1 MRRTRQYYIY
11 RSVLFTSIAYVSII
25 ALMAYNALYTP
36 ISEEEEGIFVE
47 LEDIAPQI
55 RDINTIPEEE
65 LSNSDKRNIAV
76 NRAMHSQ
83 PETDP
88 YDYSDIKEADES
100 YKEDLVKNAIS
111 EDEYKKIFERDDW
124 NLEEDKPKYPEQK
137 KEAKEEKKPS
147 NYQGAT
153 YVSFYLKDRTE
164 VKIPVPTYQC
174 ETSGKV
180 SVEIT
185 VNQEGR
191 VVDYQISSNSST
203 DECLRKSAIKSVKTA
218 HFSKNYTAPSKQRG
232 SITYTFEA
240 Q

>member
-11 RSVLFTSIAYVSII
+11 RSVLFSSVAYVLII
-25 ALMAYNALYTP
+25 VLMAYNALYTP
-36 ISEEEEGIFVE
+36 IPEEEEGIFIE
-47 LEDIAPQI
+47 LEDIVPEL
-55 RDINTIPEEE
+55 RDLNNIPEEE
-65 LSNSDKRNIAV
+65 LTNSDKRNIAV

-111 EDEYKKIFERDDW
+111 EEEYKKIFERDDW
-124 NLEEDKPKYPEQK
+124 NLEEDKPKDPEQK
-137 KEAKEEKKPS
+137 KDSKEEKKPS

-153 YVSFYLKDRTE
+153 YVSFYLKGRNE
-164 VKIPVPTYQC
+164 VKIPIPTYQC

-180 SVEIT
+180 TVEIS
-185 VNQEGR
+185 VNQDGR
-191 VVDYQISSNSST
+191 VVDYQITSNSSM
-203 DECLRKSAIKSVKTA
+203 DECLRKSAIKSVRKSR
-218 HFSKNYTAPSKQRG
+218 FNQNYTAPLKQRG